1 MLTIVPQFS
10 TLQEASHRLD
20 IMSYHSEQWWY
31 EQAFTI
37 IKKTQ
42 LSYMDNMQ
50 ILQIAVQYR
59 PYLGETASY
68 SVTV

>member
-1 MLTIVPQFS
+1 
-10 TLQEASHRLD
+10 
-20 IMSYHSEQWWY
+20 MSYHSEQWWY